1 MADCLEYTVIPD
13 LPNDECQGE
22 RIKTSCVYS
31 PVSYTLLDVPANSSL
46 DVILNAFVVAL
57 NAQNA
62 RLNAQELLIADLEA
76 RVETLEAV

>member
-1 MADCLEYTVIPD
+1 MGNCLDYIVIPD

-46 DVILNAFVVAL
+46 DVILNAMVVAL
-57 NAQNA
+57 NAQNT
-62 RLNAQELLIADLEA
+62 LINAQALVIADLEA
-76 RVETLEAV
+76 RVEILEA